1 MGASIH
7 LVGDS
12 IQHRLIHSGYK
23 LHLSVRD
30 NPIIQAMQ
38 PSSLVHTF
46 ELIYFYDEQLGHE
59 LWYIPLYIAYTL
71 YFSGCFLPP
80 DLSRAGLGVG
90 GWTLVLLSAGFES
103 YLVTEGQIFP
113 LFFLTL
119 VAMVILLLWRW
130 REGVVMD
137 SNAVFLL
144 ARSVVTLCVVGVW
157 VWWLWTDP
165 HLRRKYPGWLYVP
178 EPWSYVSLYVM
189 KM

>member
-1 MGASIH
+1 MY
-7 LVGDS
+7 V
-12 IQHRLIHSGYK
+12 
-23 LHLSVRD
+23 LSL
-30 NPIIQAMQ
+30 QAMQ

-71 YFSGCFLPP
+71 YFSGCFLPS
-80 DLSRAGLGVG
+80 DLSRQGLGVG

-113 LFFLTL
+113 LFFFSL
-119 VAMVILLLWRW
+119 VTMVILLLWRW

-144 ARSVVTLCVVGVW
+144 ARNVVTSCVVGGW

-165 HLRRKYPGWLYVP
+165 HLRLKYPGWLYVP
-178 EPWSYVSLYVM
+178 EPWSYVSLYIM
-189 KM
+189 KT